1 LIDCSVYW
9 RGGVLPPPV
18 LPEPLEPLP
27 LPLPEPLPLP
37 VFPAPLPPPLL
48 PAPPEL
54 SPPLLPRLDC
64 FTWSSSERACSR
76 CARTFGSV
84 IAAHSSALFGAD
96 MLLADPVELD
106 PLMPLLEDA
115 PDVPL
120 EPEVVPGVPTLDVPV
135 SVLPLVEP
143 LVPAVADVEL
153 PDVPLV
159 PVALVP
165 DWSPDVVPVRA
176 STTSLPVPED
186 VPAGL
191 AVFWSR
197 VMSAPDADLPAR
209 RFRSFSVSLCVSTI
223 ASM

>member
-1 LIDCSVYW
+1 
-9 RGGVLPPPV
+9 VLPLPV
-18 LPEPLEPLP
+18 LPGPLEPLP
-27 LPLPEPLPLP
+27 LLPEPLPLP

-54 SPPLLPRLDC
+54 SPPLLLRLDC

-106 PLMPLLEDA
+106 PLMPLVDDA
-115 PDVPL
+115 PDVPV
-120 EPEVVPGVPTLDVPV
+120 EPEVVPGFPTLDVPV

-143 LVPAVADVEL
+143 LVPAVEL

-165 DWSPDVVPVRA
+165 DPPPEVAPVRA
-176 STTSLPVPED
+176 STLSRPVPED

-191 AVFWSR
+191 AVFWSD
-197 VMSAPDADLPAR
+197 VISEPDADLPAR
-209 RFRSFSVSLCVSTI
+209 RFRSFSVSLCASTI

>member
-1 LIDCSVYW
+1 M
-9 RGGVLPPPV
+9 LPLPV

-27 LPLPEPLPLP
+27 LLPEPLPLP

-54 SPPLLPRLDC
+54 SPPLLLRLDC

-106 PLMPLLEDA
+106 PLMPLVEDA
-115 PDVPL
+115 PDVPV

-143 LVPAVADVEL
+143 LVPAVEL
-153 PDVPLV
+153 PEVPLV

-165 DWSPDVVPVRA
+165 DPLPEVAPVRA
-176 STTSLPVPED
+176 STVSRPVPEED

-191 AVFWSR
+191 AVF
-197 VMSAPDADLPAR
+197 
-209 RFRSFSVSLCVSTI
+209 
-223 ASM
+223 